1 MSRNKSALDFVGLD
15 WSAGHPDAFYDRP
28 FDRADVVTDLNNS
41 GSNAVKIDVNY
52 FLNQET
58 SQIYSI
64 DGVTETNET
73 MLSTGKYF
81 TEQGF
86 KVVFNLYINLE
97 DRKGDFVQPGGNIY
111 QVKEINT
118 TNFFSSYTELL
129 SELAPI
135 AEQMG
140 ANVFV
145 IGNEFGSITSANRE
159 QWNTAINTVREK
171 YNGLI
176 SYGANLNPN
185 KSGTE
190 VTFDGVRSSDNP
202 YDFSTELITLSFGD
216 SLDLLGVSHYSAR
229 PRAEGSGDFHDDVVT
244 YDLALKGW
252 DDIDLQ
258 GYSNIK
264 ILRDA
269 ADFYGKK
276 ILFTEGAFNPMSPY
290 KQMGGRYEPTVDGGD
305 YSSFS
310 NLYDAQFFQI
320 YTHLKDVFAGVIHGS
335 SIPQQRYID
344 SPYLAEG
351 KKALSVLEGTPT
363 EKVVKGW
370 ATGSKL
376 ENNLTINLSKN
387 SPIAFGYD
395 GQDTFNVTT
404 ISGNVSG
411 GGNIDTVVVPHLKE
425 KVGVKSNANIF
436 TSIITDSKLK
446 LDVTDI
452 DLPDLKLSLDS
463 VERIEFKDK
472 KVAYDLDG
480 NAGKSVK
487 LLGILLGKEAS
498 VNKEYLRDV
507 IKLFDDGNS
516 YEQLMNIALDVVLG
530 PSASGSKVVDL
541 LYKNVVG
548 TDTPQ
553 AYLDEYG
560 ALIDTGSIS
569 AAQLA
574 ISVGDHS
581 LTSAQL
587 DLVGLAQTGVE
598 YALAI

>member
-1 MSRNKSALDFVGLD
+1 M
-15 WSAGHPDAFYDRP
+15 
-28 FDRADVVTDLNNS
+28 
-41 GSNAVKIDVNY
+41 
-52 FLNQET
+52 
-58 SQIYSI
+58 
-64 DGVTETNET
+64 
-73 MLSTGKYF
+73 
-81 TEQGF
+81 
-86 KVVFNLYINLE
+86 
-97 DRKGDFVQPGGNIY
+97 
-111 QVKEINT
+111 
-118 TNFFSSYTELL
+118 
-129 SELAPI
+129 
-135 AEQMG
+135 
-140 ANVFV
+140 
-145 IGNEFGSITSANRE
+145 
-159 QWNTAINTVREK
+159 
-171 YNGLI
+171 
-176 SYGANLNPN
+176 
-185 KSGTE
+185 
-190 VTFDGVRSSDNP
+190 
-202 YDFSTELITLSFGD
+202 
-216 SLDLLGVSHYSAR
+216 
-229 PRAEGSGDFHDDVVT
+229 
-244 YDLALKGW
+244 
-252 DDIDLQ
+252 
-258 GYSNIK
+258 
-264 ILRDA
+264 
-269 ADFYGKK
+269 
-276 ILFTEGAFNPMSPY
+276 
-290 KQMGGRYEPTVDGGD
+290 
-305 YSSFS
+305 
-310 NLYDAQFFQI
+310 
-320 YTHLKDVFAGVIHGS
+320 
-335 SIPQQRYID
+335 
-344 SPYLAEG
+344 
-351 KKALSVLEGTPT
+351 
-363 EKVVKGW
+363 
-370 ATGSKL
+370 
-376 ENNLTINLSKN
+376 SKN

-530 PSASGSKVVDL
+530 PSAGGSKVVDL
-541 LYKNVVG
+541 LYKNIVG

-598 YALAI
+598 YAFLS